1 MTDVLYNRT
10 LLIKLTRLSR
20 LSRVGIEI
28 YSTEKKNVKINN
40 KNVVVRNHKKNVT
53 KSSKL
58 TWLSVRTKTST
69 SRNLAL
75 GVCVIRLAILWFL
88 MLFQAML
95 KQNSTNYN
103 NKKAGYEESLLT
115 TLLNSYR
122 LFSQYLC
129 RSTFYQWQLC
139 TGTTWYVHSNV
150 FFCNNSLT
158 NNYWL
163 TG

>member
-1 MTDVLYNRT
+1 VTDVLYNRT

-75 GVCVIRLAILWFL
+75 GVCVIRLAIL
-88 MLFQAML
+88 
-95 KQNSTNYN
+95 
-103 NKKAGYEESLLT
+103 
-115 TLLNSYR
+115 
-122 LFSQYLC
+122 
-129 RSTFYQWQLC
+129 
-139 TGTTWYVHSNV
+139 
-150 FFCNNSLT
+150 
-158 NNYWL
+158 
-163 TG
+163 